1 MAKGNGMFS
10 NFSGKVGTIVGYTN
24 KQSNNK
30 QTQVVR
36 SYQPV
41 VRNPMT
47 LAQATQRVKF
57 APVFWTY
64 RKLKAIIDRGQEGVE
79 YGNRSRF
86 AWLKQALSEYTAPWY
101 QKDAIVQLPCLCPI
115 TIGSLGSLAP
125 RACGVSHVSLPFR
138 LPENMS
144 YGTIGH
150 ISEAILP
157 LNPNLQLGD
166 QITIVTGDAER
177 LYVLSFVID
186 PGDTTAIAGFSDYQ
200 HYLFYNHQQNLQP
213 ATNFSLLIQSRKASD
228 GRHLRS
234 TSSVFLPSTTAEQS
248 PYQEA
253 SRLPAVESYMSSASN
268 SDWPEEQL

>member
-1 MAKGNGMFS
+1 MFS

-79 YGNRSRF
+79 YGNRSRYK
-86 AWLKQALSEYTAPWY
+86 WLKQALIANSSPWY

-115 TIGSLGSLAP
+115 TIGSLGELIPNSV
-125 RACGVSHVSLPFR
+125 GTNNIHTPFKC
-138 LPENMS
+138 LEDGAYN
-144 YGTIGH
+144 TIG
-150 ISEAILP
+150 SVTESLLAIPQSLKVGDQLTFAYGDEEECYIYSFI
-157 LNPNLQLGD
+157 LNPSDNTPVDMFSWYQGRLMYTHGKNLKGTSTFGL
-166 QITIVTGDAER
+166 IV
-177 LYVLSFVID
+177 
-186 PGDTTAIAGFSDYQ
+186 
-200 HYLFYNHQQNLQP
+200 
-213 ATNFSLLIQSRKASD
+213 QSRKAANGS
-228 GRHLRS
+228 HLRS
-234 TSSVFLPSTTAEQS
+234 TSLVELTANARAQS

-253 SRLPAVESYMSSASN
+253 SRLPAIESYMSSATN
-268 SDWPEEQL
+268 TDWPEEQL